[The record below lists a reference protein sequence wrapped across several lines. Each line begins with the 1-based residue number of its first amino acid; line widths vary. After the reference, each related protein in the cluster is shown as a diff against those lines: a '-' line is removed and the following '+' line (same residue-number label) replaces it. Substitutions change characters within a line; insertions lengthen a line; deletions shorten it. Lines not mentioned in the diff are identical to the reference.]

1 MHAVSTMACSA
12 VWSIGLRADAVCVDG
27 VATIEHPAIRRAA
40 PTRKL
45 AIWRCPRR
53 RRDSDC
59 PMNVRTSFL
68 RSSPA
73 SKPKQL
79 LERAN
84 EPSDGRFGRRVS
96 DKPVLGQP
104 FNPEPMSIPP
114 HSSRSAIS
122 FFPTR

>member
-1 MHAVSTMACSA
+1 M
-12 VWSIGLRADAVCVDG
+12 GLRADAVCVDG

-45 AIWRCPRR
+45 AIWRCPPR

-68 RSSPA
+68 RS

-84 EPSDGRFGRRVS
+84 EPSDGRFGRSVS
-96 DKPVLGQP
+96 DKLVLGQP
-104 FNPEPMSIPP
+104 RSIVMIRLD
-114 HSSRSAIS
+114 SG
-122 FFPTR
+122 F

>member
-1 MHAVSTMACSA
+1 M
-12 VWSIGLRADAVCVDG
+12 GLKADAVCVDG

-68 RSSPA
+68 PSSPA

-79 LERAN
+79 LERAK
-84 EPSDGRFGRRVS
+84 EPSDGRFGGKVS
-96 DKPVLGQP
+96 DKLVLGQP
-104 FNPEPMSIPP
+104 ANEPVPIVPVVQP
-114 HSSRSAIS
+114 LRSVQIV
-122 FFPTR
+122 

>member
-1 MHAVSTMACSA
+1 M
-12 VWSIGLRADAVCVDG
+12 GFKPDAVCVDE
-27 VATIEHPAIRRAA
+27 VLTIEHPAISRAA

-45 AIWRCPRR
+45 AIWRCPCR

-79 LERAN
+79 VERAN
-84 EPSDGRFGRRVS
+84 EPSDGCFGRSVS
-96 DKPVLGQP
+96 DKLVLGQP
-104 FNPEPMSIPP
+104 ANE
-114 HSSRSAIS
+114 RAGGIS
-122 FFPTR
+122 CQAFVLTY